1 MFLIGEVCNQGGKCF
16 MENSAHRNKP
26 VRRGLVLPPSPETYS
41 AGPISQGKVMTFST
55 KWFLLFL
62 ATFLGALRNFLPV
75 FLVLCVLASV
85 SCGGGTDSGSP
96 PPNGAPHPPS
106 RCDLASQEAEQR
118 AYERDEYFPKRYSRD
133 FSRDLGADISPTDYD
148 YDLARKVSRSVF
160 DVELRERD
168 SGLMKETGT
177 GWLIAPR
184 YVATAAHNVT
194 EQIGPLGQGRCEKI
208 TNRTV
213 HVHTFDGD
221 TINAE
226 VVWFD
231 KKCVAGTDLALLK
244 LEREIDA
251 VPMKIADERPGRNEM
266 LMAMGGSG
274 NVNVLG
280 SWNVTAGPALE
291 LRSGQTVPG
300 LSVGRVYQWVPT
312 GSGGMS
318 GGPIFNRRGEV
329 VSIVSTGRSYDNT
342 DELFGIRSSQKPVSP
357 PENLWVYG
365 FIQKFP
371 SDFSFGPNPDELR
384 DLYNKDPGLSEP
396 ANAGDYRN
404 SNEWERTDHP
414 LDDHYSPFPVDQ
426 FDRMNGVYKEA
437 RKGTVTVKAGFLLSG
452 SGFIYDDSTVITVAH
467 VVRELGSG
475 ADIRTIDGRSHRATV
490 SKTQNDNDCDIAILK
505 TEEPGALSRYTKLEL
520 GDSSSLRC
528 GDPLVQIGSG
538 GAYNAAGELQGL
550 GAVYMTTKEYTS
562 NLLSRSVTS
571 GMSGGPV
578 VDRDGRVVA
587 ISSGGLADLRDEWDR
602 PAPLYIH
609 TRFPVYQRQD
619 RFEGQN
625 PETIKKFIEQSDF
638 YCRR

>member
-1 MFLIGEVCNQGGKCF
+1 MLVYGKEVTEKGTTAPFSQEKKKMKPEPEVYQMFRTGNL
-16 MENSAHRNKP
+16 
-26 VRRGLVLPPSPETYS
+26 
-41 AGPISQGKVMTFST
+41 
-55 KWFLLFL
+55 
-62 ATFLGALRNFLPV
+62 LPV
-75 FLVLCVLASV
+75 FLALCVLASV
-85 SCGGGTDSGSP
+85 SCVGGTDSGTPP
-96 PPNGAPHPPS
+96 PPNGAPPPPS

-133 FSRDLGADISPTDYD
+133 FSRDLGANISPTDDD

-160 DVELRERD
+160 DIELRERD
-168 SGLMKETGT
+168 SGLPRAKGT

-184 YVATAAHNVT
+184 YVATAAHNLT

-221 TINAE
+221 TIDAQ

-231 KKCVAGTDLALLK
+231 GECVAGTDLALLR
-244 LEREIDA
+244 LSREIDA
-251 VPMKIADERPGRNEM
+251 IPMKIADERPGRNEM

-274 NVNVLG
+274 NVNGLG

-291 LRSGQTVPG
+291 LRSGRTTNPSG
-300 LSVGRVYQWVPT
+300 PSRLPNRVYQWVPA

-329 VSIVSTGRSYDNT
+329 VSIVSSSGFDGNDTADI
-342 DELFGIRSSQKPVSP
+342 FGVRNFQKPSSP

-365 FIQKFP
+365 FIQRSP
-371 SDFSFGPNPDELR
+371 SHFSIGPNPDELK
-384 DLYNKDPGLSEP
+384 DLYSKDPGLSEP

-404 SNEWERTDHP
+404 NNKWEKTDHP
-414 LDDHYSPFPVDQ
+414 LGDHYSPFPIDQ

-437 RKGTVTVKAGFLLSG
+437 RKGTVTVKAGRSNG

-467 VVRELGSG
+467 VASNLGSG
-475 ADIRTIDGRSHRATV
+475 VDIRTIDGRSHRATV
-490 SKTQNDNDCDIAILK
+490 SKTQDGNDCDIAILK
-505 TEEPGALSRYTKLEL
+505 TEEPGALSGYTKLEL

-550 GAVYMTTKEYTS
+550 GAVYMAKKEYTS
-562 NLLSRSVTS
+562 NFLSRSATA

-587 ISSGGLADLRDEWDR
+587 ISSAGLADLSDEWDR

-609 TRFPVYQRQD
+609 TRFPVYWRQD
-619 RFEGQN
+619 RFEGQI
-625 PETIKKFIEQSDF
+625 PETIRKFIEQSDF
-638 YCRR
+638 YCPPIELRSTPSTK

>member
-1 MFLIGEVCNQGGKCF
+1 MEPQPEVDQ
-16 MENSAHRNKP
+16 MSR
-26 VRRGLVLPPSPETYS
+26 T
-41 AGPISQGKVMTFST
+41 
-55 KWFLLFL
+55 
-62 ATFLGALRNFLPV
+62 RNFLPV
-75 FLVLCVLASV
+75 FLALCVLASV
-85 SCGGGTDSGSP
+85 SCGGGTDSGTP
-96 PPNGAPHPPS
+96 PPPPTS
-106 RCDLASQEAEQR
+106 RCDLASQEDEQR
-118 AYERDEYFPKRYSRD
+118 AYERDEYFPKIYSRD
-133 FSRDLGADISPTDYD
+133 FSRDLGADISPTDDD

-160 DVELRERD
+160 DVELRGGRNPVR
-168 SGLMKETGT
+168 GT

-194 EQIGPLGQGRCEKI
+194 EQIGPVGQGRCEK
-208 TNRTV
+208 TDHTV

-221 TINAE
+221 TIGAE

-231 KKCVAGTDLALLK
+231 EKCVARTDLALLR

-251 VPMKIADERPGRNEM
+251 IPMKIADRRPGRNEM

-274 NVNVLG
+274 NANGLG

-291 LRSGQTVPG
+291 LRSGRTGHPSG
-300 LSVGRVYQWVPT
+300 PSRLPGRVYQWVPT
-312 GSGGMS
+312 GAGGMS

-329 VSIVSTGRSYDNT
+329 VSIVSTSGFDGNNT
-342 DELFGIRSSQKPVSP
+342 ADIFGVRNFQKPDSP

-365 FIQKFP
+365 FIQRSP
-371 SDFSFGPNPDELR
+371 SHFSIGPNPGELR
-384 DLYNKDPGLSEP
+384 ELYNKDPGLSEP

-404 SNEWERTDHP
+404 SNKWERTDHP
-414 LDDHYSPFPVDQ
+414 LGDHYSPFPIDQ

-437 RKGTVTVKAGFLLSG
+437 RKGTVTVRAGRFNG

-467 VVRELGSG
+467 VARELGEG

-490 SKTQNDNDCDIAILK
+490 SKTQDGNDCDIAILK
-505 TEEPGALSRYTKLEL
+505 TEEPGALSGYTKLEL

-550 GAVYMTTKEYTS
+550 GAVYMTTEEYTS
-562 NLLSRSVTS
+562 NLLSRSAIG

-587 ISSGGLADLRDEWDR
+587 ISSEGQADLRDEWDR

-609 TRFPVYQRQD
+609 TRFPVYFRQD
-619 RFEGQN
+619 KFVGQN
-625 PETIKKFIEQSDF
+625 PETIRKFIEQSDF
-638 YCRR
+638 YCPPIELRGTPSTK